1 MSEALLRS
9 LQSQLSECLP
19 VDKAQLLRRLQGVQ
33 RLPANKQTAVLAIIG
48 QELEK
53 AKLRA
58 QLRQQNVPKLHYPDL
73 PVTDKRHD
81 IAEAIRKHQVV
92 IVAGETGSGKTTQ
105 LPKICMEAGRGV
117 QGMIGHTQPRRY
129 RPIR

>member
-33 RLPANKQTAVLAIIG
+33 RLPVNKQTAVLTIIG

-58 QLRQQNVPKLHYPDL
+58 QLRQQNVPN
-73 PVTDKRHD
+73 
-81 IAEAIRKHQVV
+81 
-92 IVAGETGSGKTTQ
+92 ETAPTIQ
-105 LPKICMEAGRGV
+105 A
-117 QGMIGHTQPRRY
+117 
-129 RPIR
+129 

>member
-1 MSEALLRS
+1 MSEAILRS

-19 VDKAQLLRRLQGVQ
+19 VDKAQLLRRFARCATSACQI
-33 RLPANKQTAVLAIIG
+33 KKTAVLAIIG

-81 IAEAIRKHQVV
+81 DIAAIRKHQVV
-92 IVAGETGSGKTTQ
+92 IVAGETGS
-105 LPKICMEAGRGV
+105 R
-117 QGMIGHTQPRRY
+117 
-129 RPIR
+129 